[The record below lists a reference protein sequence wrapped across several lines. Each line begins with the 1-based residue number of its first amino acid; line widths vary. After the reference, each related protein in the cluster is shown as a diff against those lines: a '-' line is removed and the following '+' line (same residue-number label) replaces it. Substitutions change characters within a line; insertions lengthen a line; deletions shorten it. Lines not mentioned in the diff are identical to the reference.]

1 MSGSARALLP
11 ALLALAA
18 AAPAHAAAPALV
30 VGAAEDNVKRTS
42 VPAAIANAGLA
53 RAAGLRALRI
63 TAQCGRGQT
72 EISPDDRRRLRAAG
86 EAAYRTGLTL
96 TVAIYHYGSSQTPLT
111 RADRRA
117 FAGFAASVVEAM
129 PRLRRVIVGNEPNL
143 NRFWMPQFG
152 PEGENVAAAGY
163 VRLLAETYDTVK
175 RIRPSLVVIGGAV
188 SARGADRPRGKRP
201 THSPTTFIPDMG
213 AAYRASGRARPL
225 MDAFAFHPY
234 PESSS
239 APVALRHPR
248 TTTVGLADYDKL
260 VRLLGEAFDGTA
272 QRGSTLPVVY
282 AEFGIE
288 SVIPP
293 RKRRLY
299 SGVEPPTTRPV
310 REPRQGVA
318 YRQAL
323 ELAFCQ
329 PTVVG
334 FFMFHTVDEAD
345 LNRLQTGTYYVDATP
360 KLSRAIVRSAASSVM
375 RGAVPSCP
383 TRRSPVPAPPR
394 P

>member
-1 MSGSARALLP
+1 MWGSARLLVL

-18 AAPAHAAAPALV
+18 APAPAHAGGQGLL

-42 VPAAIANAGLA
+42 VPAAIANAELA
-53 RAAGLRALRI
+53 RRAGMRALRI

-86 EAAYRTGLTL
+86 EAAHRTGIAL

-111 RADRRA
+111 QADRRA

-152 PEGENVAAAGY
+152 PGGENVAAQGY
-163 VRLLAETYDTVK
+163 VRLLAETYDTLK

-188 SARGADRPRGKRP
+188 SARGADRPEGKRP
-201 THSPTTFIPDMG
+201 THSPTAFIPDMG
-213 AAYRASGRARPL
+213 AAYRASGRTRPL

-239 APVALRHPR
+239 TPPSLRHPR
-248 TTTVGLADYDKL
+248 STTVGLADYDKL

-272 QRGSTLPVVY
+272 QRGATLPIVY

-293 RKRRLY
+293 AKRSLY
-299 SGVEPPTTRPV
+299 TGVEPPTTRPV
-310 REPRQGVA
+310 PETRQGVT
-318 YRQAL
+318 YRRAF
-323 ELAFCQ
+323 ELAACQ

-345 LNRLQTGTYYVDATP
+345 LNRLQTGTYYADGTP
-360 KLSRAIVRSAASSVM
+360 KLSRAIVRSAANAVM
-375 RGAVPSCP
+375 RR
-383 TRRSPVPAPPR
+383 TAPC
-394 P
+394 

>member
-1 MSGSARALLP
+1 ML
-11 ALLALAA
+11 LLALLGL
-18 AAPAHAAAPALV
+18 AAPATALAGGPRLV

-42 VPAAIANAGLA
+42 VPAAVENAELA
-53 RAAGLRALRI
+53 RSAGLRALRI

-86 EAAYRTGLTL
+86 EAAHRTGLTL

-111 RADRRA
+111 QADRRA

-152 PEGENVAAAGY
+152 PDGENVAAEGY
-163 VRLLAETYDTVK
+163 VRLLAETYDTLK
-175 RIRPSLVVIGGAV
+175 RLRPSLVVIGGAV
-188 SARGADRPRGKRP
+188 SARGSDRPNATRQ

-213 AAYRASGRARPL
+213 AAYRASERSRPL

-234 PESSS
+234 PENSSTPPS
-239 APVALRHPR
+239 LRHPR

-272 QRGSTLPVVY
+272 QRGSTLPIVY

-288 SVIPP
+288 SVVPP
-293 RKRRLY
+293 AKRGLY
-299 SGVEPPTTRPV
+299 TGVEPTTTRPV
-310 REPRQGVA
+310 PERRQGA
-318 YRQAL
+318 TYRR
-323 ELAFCQ
+323 AFEIASCQ

-345 LNRLQTGTYYVDATP
+345 LNRLQTGTYYVDGTP
-360 KLSRAIVRSAASSVM
+360 KRSRAIVRSAANAVQ
-375 RGAVPSCP
+375 RGTAGRCQ
-383 TRRSPVPAPPR
+383 
-394 P
+394 